1 MMKNKVIKPFLLSS
15 VLIFGVLLQLP
26 AFAQGSLLLA
36 EYPDE
41 YVVKDTD
48 TLWDIASQFL
58 QDPERWPDIW
68 QPDPFIDNSELIYPG
83 DLLSMSSTNGS
94 ARLLLKR
101 GGRDVVNLQPQIR
114 EVVLSSTIPAIPLE
128 AIENSFTRNRIVAPE
143 LYKDAPYIVA
153 NLGDNLAIGTGD
165 EVYVRGTWPAGAT
178 SFEIYREGRLFTKP
192 ADREVLGLFKGQPS
206 KEVLGL
212 EVEYLGFAT
221 VTNEESADLKRVLIN
236 SSSREIRVG
245 DRLLIREQS
254 RIDATIFPTEPAE
267 DLLGQIISFQ
277 GVETM
282 ASQLDTVVIDL
293 GKTNN
298 LAIGDILSIQHGST
312 TMVDLVER
320 DKMSFSERMR
330 NVFKKDGTI
339 ELPGKEIGTL
349 LVYRTFENLSYALIL
364 SSTEPAQLFNIV
376 ATP

>member
-1 MMKNKVIKPFLLSS
+1 MKNKVIKPFLLSLA
-15 VLIFGVLLQLP
+15 LIFGVCSQLS
-26 AFAQGSLLLA
+26 AFAQGSLLL
-36 EYPDE
+36 EDYPNE

-58 QDPERWPDIW
+58 QDPERWPEIW

-83 DLLSMSSTNGS
+83 DLLSVSSANGTT
-94 ARLLLKR
+94 RLLLKR
-101 GGRDVVNLQPQIR
+101 GGRDVVNLQPEIR
-114 EVVLSSTIPAIPLE
+114 EVSLSSAIPAIPLE

-143 LYKDAPYIVA
+143 LYENAPYIVS

-165 EVYVRGTWPAGAT
+165 EIYVRGSWPAGAT
-178 SFEIYREGRLFTKP
+178 SFEIYRRGRLFTEP
-192 ADREVLGLFKGQPS
+192 ADRELLGLFKGKPS
-206 KEVLGL
+206 SEILGL
-212 EVEYLGFAT
+212 ELEYLGFAT
-221 VTNEESADLKRVLIN
+221 ISNEESADLKRMLVN
-236 SSSREIRVG
+236 NSSREIRVG

-267 DLLGQIISFQ
+267 DLIGQIISFQ

-293 GKTNN
+293 GKADN
-298 LAIGDILSIQHGST
+298 LAIGDILSIQHEST

-320 DKMSFSERMR
+320 EKMSFSERMR
-330 NVFKKDGTI
+330 GVFRRDNKL

-349 LVYRTFENLSYALIL
+349 LVYRTFDSLSYAVIL
-364 SSTEPAQLFNIV
+364 SSTEPAQLYNRV
-376 ATP
+376 ASP